1 MFKAAASAF
10 VPGLADDKP
19 ATKDDKRDDEIA
31 ALRAQMAAMQEKLDK
46 LGK

>member
-10 VPGLADDKP
+10 VPGIAEGRGS
-19 ATKDDKRDDEIA
+19 AAKDQSEEIA
-31 ALRAQMAAMQEKLDK
+31 ALRAQMAEMQKKLDQ